1 MGYPKRVS
9 IVCIVWIIYCLN
21 CFIIKTKN
29 QNLQSSIRF
38 YFCLIK
44 KTELVIYQKNVQNSL
59 HKNFW
64 LKIETLQ
71 IFWDSKIL
79 YCCTQVK
86 DVFSIG
92 MFLVQEGPPWLG
104 ALGETWPFCILKQVK
119 IVVLALK
126 IWMNFVLY
134 VRIFRA
140 HNFHNCFF
148 VFSVKLQGNLILTLN
163 TKETLN
169 TKKAMNTKIFLIKNI
184 KIVVMKN
191 TNIVL
196 MKNTNIVLM
205 NPKAQVCM
213 S

>member
-1 MGYPKRVS
+1 M
-9 IVCIVWIIYCLN
+9 
-21 CFIIKTKN
+21 
-29 QNLQSSIRF
+29 
-38 YFCLIK
+38 
-44 KTELVIYQKNVQNSL
+44 
-59 HKNFW
+59 
-64 LKIETLQ
+64 ETLQ

-79 YCCTQVK
+79 YCGTQVK

-92 MFLVQEGPPWLG
+92 MFLLQEGSPWLG
-104 ALGETWPFCILKQVK
+104 PLGETWPFCILKQVK
-119 IVVLALK
+119 NGVLAWK
-126 IWMNFVLY
+126 NWINSVLY

-140 HNFHNCFF
+140 HNFYNCFF
-148 VFSVKLQGNLILTLN
+148 VFWIKLQGNLILTLN

-205 NPKAQVCM
+205 KPKAQVCM